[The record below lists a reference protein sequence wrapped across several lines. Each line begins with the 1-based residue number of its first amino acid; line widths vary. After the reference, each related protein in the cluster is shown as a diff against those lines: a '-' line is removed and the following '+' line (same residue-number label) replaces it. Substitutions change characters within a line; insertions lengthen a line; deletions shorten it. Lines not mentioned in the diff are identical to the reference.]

1 MATIHELKKDPIVFD
16 LSVRGQKDYEIRYN
30 DRNFQIGDELHI
42 RETTESGEAIK
53 AGAELR
59 YTGRM
64 FVRKING
71 ILSGYGLKE
80 GWVILNVEKV

>member
-1 MATIHELKKDPIVFD
+1 MAIHELKKDPVVFD
-16 LSVRGQKDYEIRYN
+16 LSVRGLKDYEIRFN
-30 DRNFQIGDELHI
+30 DRGFQVGDELHI

-53 AGAELR
+53 SGAKLE

-64 FVRKING
+64 FVRKINA

-80 GWVILNVEKV
+80 GWVILNVSKV